1 MSGARRI
8 ISGEAAQSGA
18 KGKSL
23 SDTLSAKLQNE
34 QNVSG
39 TSIKVLP
46 KDSKKKKAAKKK

>member
-8 ISGEAAQSGA
+8 ISGEVAQSGA

-23 SDTLSAKLQNE
+23 SDTLNSKLQSE
-34 QNVSG
+34 QDVSG

-46 KDSKKKKAAKKK
+46 KDSKKKSTKK